1 MHIYETMQG
10 RIMHY
15 NLTDNGNPEHT
26 ISEFNIISGDASGL
40 RQQAET
46 VEIDI
51 QKYSYLK
58 LGQKTQIVMTYKLTS
73 PCGARLPKTAV
84 FLITAALDGI
94 SISAADSQSVLL
106 ERCYMRGHNTPTAKI
121 NLCPDIKV
129 LA

>member
-1 MHIYETMQG
+1 
-10 RIMHY
+10 MHY
-15 NLTDNGNPEHT
+15 NLTDSRNSDHT
-26 ISEFNIISGDASGL
+26 ISEFNIISGDAGGL

-51 QKYSYLK
+51 QKYNYLK
-58 LGQKTQIVMTYKLTS
+58 LGQKTQIVMTYKLTL

-94 SISAADSQSVLL
+94 SISAADSHSVLL
-106 ERCYMRGHNTPTAKI
+106 ERCYIGSDDNPTVTI
-121 NLCPDIKV
+121 NLCHNIKV